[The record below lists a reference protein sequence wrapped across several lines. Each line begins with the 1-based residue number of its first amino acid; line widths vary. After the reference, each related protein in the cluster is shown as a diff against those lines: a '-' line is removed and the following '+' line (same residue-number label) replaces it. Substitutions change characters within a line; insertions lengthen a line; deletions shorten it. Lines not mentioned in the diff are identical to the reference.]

1 MGIAVIP
8 FLPVDLVPDY
18 KPPKLTISYNLPAS
32 PPFIVEQEATA
43 IFENLLSQ
51 VSGLNEINSESTYN
65 SGKIELQFDR
75 DVDIDFKKFEVSSL
89 IKQVYPNLNQNLS
102 YPVIRQAS
110 SSQKIASPILTYRI
124 NAPYAPF
131 QIQKIANEVIKAKIS
146 LQEQIRDVVVTGAQP
161 LQITIAFEQ
170 SRLAVFNL
178 QKSDILSAI
187 NEAYSS
193 SYLGNTLV
201 NNQNRV
207 FVKTAN
213 SLKDLSDLENLF
225 IQNPSGVSV
234 PLKRLSRI
242 YIEESEPRSYLRI
255 NGLNS
260 IAIAIYADEGV
271 NKIDLSRKIKKEI
284 ATIKE
289 SLPANYELVLNYDD
303 SEFIE
308 KELSKI
314 YQRTLLS
321 IGILLLFTILTY
333 RKLSYLLIL
342 SSGLIVNLLICL
354 LIVWALNI
362 QIHLYTLAAI
372 TISFGLIIDN
382 AIVMLDHYYRKKN
395 LRVFLALLAA
405 SLTTV
410 FALLSIN
417 LLPFETRKNLSEF
430 SSLIAI
436 NLIVSLMVALFY
448 TPSIFY
454 LTRSKASSD
463 KVKIKRSKRRYRVMS
478 IYQKVILF
486 GSRFKKSLVVILVL
500 AFGLPVFMLPMKW
513 EGQNWYNS
521 TIGSDI
527 YQEEIKPYTDKIL
540 GGSLRLFTRNVFE
553 KYSYRTPQKTRL
565 FMNGKLPYGSTLQQ
579 INTVFSQ
586 VEEYLK
592 DFNGIETFVTSIY
605 SAQNGRIEIN
615 FTEKA
620 ERSGVP
626 YILKNRLTSKSIDW
640 GGVTWN
646 VYGVGKGYS
655 NQTGGNIAN
664 FRVEMSGYNL
674 EELTKQVS
682 RMADTLVKH
691 PRIKSVDED
700 LTLGFGTTNSSEY
713 VLNVNQR
720 ALAEAG
726 NDLYAIQNSI
736 RDETKPVNFSKNL
749 TLGGESY
756 ALFVKEVDAEDF
768 SNYDILNKSFQRDR
782 GDSYFK
788 LKGNASFE
796 LKNVKNTI
804 VKKNRQYIKI
814 LGFDYLGSYKFGNKF
829 LKAKIEQFQ
838 NLIPLGYSV
847 KKKDFS
853 FLGSEETKKQYG
865 LLILIIIGIYFICA
879 ISFESLKLPL
889 YVLLAIPFSF
899 IGLFLTFGLFDLY
912 FDQGGYAAFLMLV
925 GLSVNAM
932 IFIIQHFQHIKSANK
947 TQNLVKSIVK
957 KASPILLTILSTCL
971 GLIPFIIEGQEE
983 VFWFSFAVGTI
994 GGLIFSMIGIFLFI
1008 PALMVRKQNI

>member
-18 KPPKLTISYNLPAS
+18 KPPKLTISFNLPAS

-43 IFENLLSQ
+43 IFENLFSQ
-51 VSGLNEINSESTYN
+51 ITGVNEINSESTYN
-65 SGKIELQFDR
+65 SGQIELQFDR
-75 DVDIDFKKFEVSSL
+75 DVDIDFKKFEVTSL
-89 IKQVYPNLNQNLS
+89 IKQVYPSLNKNLS

-110 SSQKIASPILTYRI
+110 SSQQKVSPILTYRI

-131 QIQKIANEVIKAKIS
+131 QIQKIANELIKAKIS
-146 LQEQIRDVVVTGAQP
+146 LQENISEVVVTGAQP
-161 LQITIAFEQ
+161 LQITIAFDQ
-170 SRLAVFNL
+170 SHLRVFDLNR
-178 QKSDILSAI
+178 SDILSAI
-187 NEAYSS
+187 NDSYSS
-193 SYLGNTLV
+193 LYLGNTLV
-201 NNQNRV
+201 NNQNTV
-207 FVKTAN
+207 FVKTTN
-213 SLKDLSDLENLF
+213 SLKDLSDLENLS
-225 IQNPSGVSV
+225 INSPSGASI
-234 PLKRLSRI
+234 PLMKLARI
-242 YIEESEPRSYLRI
+242 YLEESEPRSYLRI

-271 NKIDLSRKIKKEI
+271 NKINLSRKIKNEI
-284 ATIKE
+284 AAISKN
-289 SLPANYELVLNYDD
+289 LPPNYELVLNYDD
-303 SEFIE
+303 AEFIE

-314 YQRTLLS
+314 YRRSILS

-354 LIVWALNI
+354 LIVWALDI
-362 QIHLYTLAAI
+362 RIHLYTLAGI

-382 AIVMLDHYYRKKN
+382 AIVMLDHYYRKRN

-417 LLPFETRKNLSEF
+417 LLPFETRKNLTEF

-436 NLIVSLMVALFY
+436 NLIVSLVVALFY
-448 TPSIFY
+448 TPAIFY
-454 LTRSKASSD
+454 LTQGKSLSARTST
-463 KVKIKRSKRRYRVMS
+463 KRSRKIFNLMKVYG
-478 IYQKVILF
+478 KVIVF
-486 GSRFKKSLVVILVL
+486 GSRFKKSLIFLIVL
-500 AFGLPVFMLPMKW
+500 AFGIPVFLLPAKW
-513 EGQNWYNS
+513 EGQEWYNN
-521 TIGSDI
+521 TIGSDL
-527 YQEEIKPYTDKIL
+527 YQEEIKPYSDKIL

-565 FMNGKLPYGSTLQQ
+565 YMNGKLPYGSTLQQ
-579 INTVFSQ
+579 INTVFGQ
-586 VEEYLK
+586 VEDYLK

-605 SAQNGRIEIN
+605 SAQTGRIEIN
-615 FTEKA
+615 FTEAA

-626 YILKNRLTSKSIDW
+626 FILKNRLTSKSIDW

-655 NQTGGNIAN
+655 NQTGGSIAN

-674 EELTKQVS
+674 EELTRQVS
-682 RMADTLVKH
+682 SMADTLVKH

-700 LTLGFGTTNSSEY
+700 LAYGFGTTNSSEY
-713 VLNVNQR
+713 VLNVDQR
-720 ALAEAG
+720 ALAETG
-726 NDLYAIQNSI
+726 NDLYVIQNGI
-736 RDETKPVNFSKNL
+736 RDETKPVSFSRNL
-749 TLGGESY
+749 TLGGESF
-756 ALFVKEVDAEDF
+756 ALYVKEVNSESF
-768 SNYDILNKSFQRDR
+768 SNYDVLNKTFQ
-782 GDSYFK
+782 GNGQDSYFK

-796 LKNVKNTI
+796 LKEVKNSI

-829 LKAKIEQFQ
+829 LMSKIEEFEK
-838 NLIPLGYSV
+838 LIPLGYSI
-847 KKKDFS
+847 KKNDFS
-853 FLGSEETKKQYG
+853 FFGGEETKKQYG
-865 LLILIIIGIYFICA
+865 LLLIIIVGIYFICA

-932 IFIIQHFQHIKSANK
+932 IFIIQHNHNIKSGNK
-947 TQNLVKSIVK
+947 AQNLMKSVVK

-971 GLIPFIIEGQEE
+971 GLIPFIMEGQEE
-983 VFWFSFAVGTI
+983 VFWFSFAAGTI

-1008 PALMVRKQNI
+1008 PSLMVRNAGK